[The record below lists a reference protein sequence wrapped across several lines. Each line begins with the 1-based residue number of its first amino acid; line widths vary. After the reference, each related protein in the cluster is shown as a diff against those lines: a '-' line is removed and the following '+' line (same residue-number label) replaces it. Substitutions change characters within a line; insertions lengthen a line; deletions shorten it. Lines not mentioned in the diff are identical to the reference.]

1 MLESLFQSFL
11 QNKVD
16 PKKNAVT
23 QASETLSRMQG
34 LIEAKLE
41 EGNSLP
47 SLLNDQ
53 HFPFGSA
60 VRGTQAAPF
69 DDVDLMLVLDGSC
82 LHAIEG
88 GTVVGTAYGSGSGS
102 SILLSSQYLDAN
114 GLVSS
119 QKILNRIRSVVA
131 ETYTRSSIRKDGQA
145 INVWLDSY
153 DFGIDIVPAIKIHS
167 PTRGD
172 HYYIPFGTNSDMWLP
187 TNPHADLSA
196 FKNGDLALNQFLLPT
211 ARLMRKWNEVN
222 NANRLSGFHV
232 DALTYHALN
241 GKDIRSLNAAL
252 TTCFFAFG
260 NLLGYYIPQFSG
272 LGTNIDHRLSSEDRQ
287 KSIAAAQDAYGRL
300 TALGGLG
307 LLGVN
312 TRATA
317 EWNEIFGG
325 QLL

>member
-1 MLESLFQSFL
+1 MLEPIFQNFL
-11 QNKVD
+11 QNKVN
-16 PKKNAVT
+16 PKKNVVT

-34 LIEAKLE
+34 IIEARLE
-41 EGNSLP
+41 EGDSLP
-47 SLLNDQ
+47 TLLNDQ

-69 DDVDLMLVLDGSC
+69 DDVDLMLVLDGSF

-88 GTVVGTAYGSGSGS
+88 GIVVGTAYGSGSGS
-102 SILLSSQYLDAN
+102 NILLSPQYLDAN

-153 DFGIDIVPAIKIHS
+153 GFGIDIVPAIKIYS

-172 HYYIPFGTNSDMWLP
+172 HYYIPFGTNSDMWRP

-196 FKNGDLALNQFLLPT
+196 FKNSDASLNQLLLPA
-211 ARLMRKWNEVN
+211 ARLMRKWNEVK
-222 NANRLSGFHV
+222 NANRLSGFHI
-232 DALTYHALN
+232 DALTYYALN
-241 GKDIRSLNAAL
+241 GKDIRTLNAAL
-252 TTCFFAFG
+252 TNCFSTFG

-272 LGTNIDHRLSSEDRQ
+272 LGTNIDYQLSPEDRQ

-312 TRATA
+312 TKAPA
-317 EWNEIFGG
+317 VWNEIFGG
-325 QLL
+325 RLL